1 MCAQSRRNSYSTP
14 PPRDSIP
21 ASLHSARLDIDFAVF
36 SQNYDREPFG
46 LAHNLHILDLLQF
59 NSLANLCEV
68 FSASNRGYFIAA
80 GAPSGGTE
88 FYSVPHGGLKPDKA
102 LEQLGTTPLRI
113 LLKRP
118 ENQDLRFRELLDVLF
133 RQIASLSEDFHPEE
147 VSRLESAILITSGA
161 TITPIHFDPVI
172 GFFAQVEG
180 DKTYHVYSPDD
191 TSERELERFYIRGV
205 FDIGG
210 VKLEQR
216 NPAREHVFHLRAGTG
231 MHQPQNACHWV
242 ETGAGRSISYTF
254 VFQTETTRA
263 LGRTRAFNH
272 YQRKFHMRPA
282 APGVH
287 PFCDSVKAEAM
298 LAVIPLRQR
307 VSRALDKIRRDPQAE
322 TLTPPKKPP
331 SGIQRESS

>member
-1 MCAQSRRNSYSTP
+1 MSPPFRRTTIVSRLVSRITCTSSISCNSILWRIFARSFQPPTAGTLSLPGRLPAALNSTLSP
-14 PPRDSIP
+14 
-21 ASLHSARLDIDFAVF
+21 
-36 SQNYDREPFG
+36 
-46 LAHNLHILDLLQF
+46 
-59 NSLANLCEV
+59 
-68 FSASNRGYFIAA
+68 
-80 GAPSGGTE
+80 T
-88 FYSVPHGGLKPDKA
+88 GLKPDKS

-118 ENQDLRFRELLDVLF
+118 ENQDLRFRELIDVLF

-147 VSRLESAILITSGA
+147 VSRLESATLITSGA

-210 VKLEQR
+210 VKLTTAQSG
-216 NPAREHVFHLRAGTG
+216 ARTGVPPPRRTG

-242 ETGAGRSISYTF
+242 ETGAARSVSYTF

-272 YQRKFHMRPA
+272 YQRKFRMRPA

-331 SGIQRESS
+331 SGIQRDILNPIEHLFAPSEVWWNNAALSAGPEG